1 MFCPSLHTLE
11 GLSPAQAVEAV
22 LAGYRGQDQVVG
34 GVIIVALRSS
44 SQEHGLQMARLAAR
58 SQYSAPQST
67 SQIVIYCVSYN
78 YRRPLCHKDTLKD
91 TQRPREWVILCLE
104 VMSLCHK
111 LGPSEMSNERTVS

>member
-67 SQIVIYCVSYN
+67 SQIVIHCVSYN
-78 YRRPLCHKDTLKD
+78 YRGPLCQKDTLKD
-91 TQRPREWVILCLE
+91 TQRPRVWVILCLG

-111 LGPSEMSNERTVS
+111 IGQSEMSNERTVS

>member
-44 SQEHGLQMARLAAR
+44 SQEHGIQMARLAAR
-58 SQYSAPQST
+58 HSTALHSQHHRLLILVSFIIIIIGPLY
-67 SQIVIYCVSYN
+67 VIKT
-78 YRRPLCHKDTLKD
+78 H
-91 TQRPREWVILCLE
+91 
-104 VMSLCHK
+104 
-111 LGPSEMSNERTVS
+111 

>member
-67 SQIVIYCVSYN
+67 SQIFIFIVFYDYKPPYVIKTH
-78 YRRPLCHKDTLKD
+78 LKTLK
-91 TQRPREWVILCLE
+91 
-104 VMSLCHK
+104 
-111 LGPSEMSNERTVS
+111 GPENGSSCALR